1 MPLASELTNAT
12 PYVIPI
18 PKEIPRSLSASSLL
32 LHPRFAF
39 SRLASGSVIP
49 SNPSVAPLSSLF
61 HVEHSVNIPVLF

>member
-1 MPLASELTNAT
+1 VPLASELTNAT

-18 PKEIPRSLSASSLL
+18 PKEIPRFLSASSSM

-49 SNPSVAPLSSLF
+49 SLPSVNPLSSLF
-61 HVEHSVNIPVLF
+61 HVKQFR